1 MVDTK
6 LSDPIAIESMP
17 CSPRTRPFSAIAAS
31 AASAR
36 TASSGVRQNGAMTM
50 TCSPS
55 AHENREHADAG
66 GGPPCFGPWHRRR
79 LRSGAF
85 GAAHV
90 AG

>member
-31 AASAR
+31 ARS
-36 TASSGVRQNGAMTM
+36 ASSGVRQSGAMTI

-55 AHENREHADAG
+55 ARENREHADAG
-66 GGPPCFGPWHRRR
+66 RGPPCFGPWHRRR

-85 GAAHV
+85 GAARA